1 MDKPNGDQHIVRSRL
16 AYSLG
21 AFGHDAFFALLSTYF
36 MMYVTGHL
44 FDSGDKSFDNRMVGY
59 VTAIIL
65 ILRIGELII
74 DPMIGNAIDRTH
86 TRWGKFKPWVVGGG
100 IISAILLAALFT
112 PLGGLNLSNPILYLV
127 LFAIIYIIMDVFYS
141 FNDVGFWSMVP
152 AMSFDSHERD
162 KIATF
167 ARVGSTIGGQIIG
180 FVIMPMVLFFSV
192 KQNGGTGD
200 DRGWFIFAAIGA
212 AISAITAIG
221 VGMFT
226 HEQQSL
232 LRENKEQTKF
242 KDILKILVKNDQLL
256 AIAMS
261 YLFFTTGQTLL
272 NSFELYYF
280 TYILGD
286 SKAFSILGGLNTVVG
301 VISVFAFPLFSGK
314 IGRHKLFYGAAT
326 IEVIGALI
334 FAVAGKSLVLVLI
347 GAELFFIPQP
357 IIFLVVLMTIT
368 DSVEYG
374 QLKLGHRDESLTLSV
389 RPLLDKFGGAVANG
403 VVGMATVAAGM
414 TGGAT
419 AATVT
424 AHGVS
429 IFKVYMFLIPIALI
443 IIGIIIF
450 ALKVKLDE
458 KSHAKIV
465 AELEQTWGKQFNKS
479 DDDNSDASASA
490 EPAPQPK
497 PGVTEIPAPVAGT
510 VVDLKNVSD
519 PAFANGSMG
528 HGFAIK
534 PSDGKVYAPFSGTIR
549 ATFSTRHAVGLV
561 SDSGVALLIHI
572 GIDTVNL
579 HGTGFVTYFDKG
591 QHVEK
596 GAELMEFWDPTI
608 KKAGLDDTVLVT
620 VTNSEEFD
628 FKQLIAADQK
638 VTTTDNVMEV
648 TKKDQEK

>member
-1 MDKPNGDQHIVRSRL
+1 MDKQEPHMVRSRL

-44 FDSGDKSFDNRMVGY
+44 FTSSDKGFDNRMVGY
-59 VTAIIL
+59 VTAIIM
-65 ILRIGELII
+65 ILRIVELLI
-74 DPMIGNAIDRTH
+74 DPLIGNAIDRTN
-86 TRWGKFKPWVVGGG
+86 TKWGKFKPWVVGGG
-100 IISAILLAALFT
+100 VISAVLLAALFT
-112 PLGGLNLSNPILYLV
+112 PLGGLNVSSPYLYLV
-127 LFAIIYIIMDVFYS
+127 VFAIIYIIMDIFYS
-141 FNDVGFWSMVP
+141 FNDVGFWSMIP

-180 FVIMPMVLFFSV
+180 FVIMPMVLFFSIN
-192 KQNGGTGD
+192 QNGGTGD
-200 DRGWFIFAAIGA
+200 DRGWFIFAVIVA

-226 HEQQSL
+226 HEQKSL
-232 LRENKEQTKF
+232 LRENKEQTKL
-242 KDILKILVKNDQLL
+242 KDILHILVKNDQLL

-280 TYILGD
+280 TYVLGN

-334 FAVAGKSLVLVLI
+334 FAFAGKSLALVLL

-374 QLKLGHRDESLTLSV
+374 QLKLGHRDESLTLSI

-419 AATVT
+419 AATIT

-429 IFKVYMFLIPIALI
+429 VFKIYMFLIPIALI
-443 IIGIIIF
+443 IVGIIIF
-450 ALKVKLDE
+450 AIKVKLDE
-458 KSHAKIV
+458 SSHAKIV
-465 AELEQTWGKQFNKS
+465 AELEQTWGKQFKGGEAAA
-479 DDDNSDASASA
+479 DTAIE
-490 EPAPQPK
+490 EPAPQP
-497 PGVTEIPAPVAGT
+497 GETDIPAPVAGE
-510 VVDLKNVSD
+510 VVNLKDVSD
-519 PAFANGSMG
+519 PAFAEGKMG
-528 HGFAIK
+528 EGFAIK
-534 PSDGKVYAPFSGTIR
+534 PTDGKVYAPFAGTVR

-561 SDSGVALLIHI
+561 SDNEIALLIHI
-572 GIDTVNL
+572 GIDTVKL
-579 HGTGFVTYFDKG
+579 HGTGFVTYFNKG

-596 GAELMEFWDPTI
+596 GQELMEFWDPTI
-608 KKAGLDDTVLVT
+608 KKAGLDDTVIVT
-620 VTNSEEFD
+620 VTNSESFNLD
-628 FKQLIAADQK
+628 MLVKAGTK
-638 VTTTDNVMEV
+638 VTTKDNVLKV
-648 TKKDQEK
+648 TKKDSTNN

>member
-1 MDKPNGDQHIVRSRL
+1 MDKQEPHMVRSRL

-44 FDSGDKSFDNRMVGY
+44 FTSSDKGFDNRMVGY
-59 VTAIIL
+59 VTAIIM
-65 ILRIGELII
+65 ILRIVELLI
-74 DPMIGNAIDRTH
+74 DPLIGNAIDRTN
-86 TRWGKFKPWVVGGG
+86 TKWGKFKPWVVGGG
-100 IISAILLAALFT
+100 VISAVLLAALFT
-112 PLGGLNLSNPILYLV
+112 PLGGLNVSSPYLYLV
-127 LFAIIYIIMDVFYS
+127 VFAIIYIIMDIFYS
-141 FNDVGFWSMVP
+141 FNDVGFWSMIP

-180 FVIMPMVLFFSV
+180 FVIMPMVLFFSIN
-192 KQNGGTGD
+192 QNGGTGD
-200 DRGWFIFAAIGA
+200 DRGWFIFAVIVA

-226 HEQQSL
+226 HEQKSL
-232 LRENKEQTKF
+232 LRENKEQTKL
-242 KDILKILVKNDQLL
+242 KDILHILVKNDQLL

-280 TYILGD
+280 TYVLGN

-334 FAVAGKSLVLVLI
+334 FAFAGKSLALVLL

-374 QLKLGHRDESLTLSV
+374 QLKLGHRDESLTLSI

-419 AATVT
+419 AATIT

-429 IFKVYMFLIPIALI
+429 VFKIYMFLIPIALI
-443 IIGIIIF
+443 IVGIIIF
-450 ALKVKLDE
+450 AIKVKLDE
-458 KSHAKIV
+458 SSHAKIV
-465 AELEQTWGKQFNKS
+465 AELEQTWGKQFKGGEAAA
-479 DDDNSDASASA
+479 DTAIE
-490 EPAPQPK
+490 EPAPQP
-497 PGVTEIPAPVAGT
+497 GETDIPAPVAGE
-510 VVDLKNVSD
+510 VVNLKDVSD
-519 PAFANGSMG
+519 SAFAEGKMG
-528 HGFAIK
+528 EGFAIK
-534 PSDGKVYAPFSGTIR
+534 PTDGKVYAPFAGTVR

-561 SDSGVALLIHI
+561 SDNGIALLIHI
-572 GIDTVNL
+572 GIDTVKL
-579 HGTGFVTYFDKG
+579 HGTGFVTYFNKG

-596 GAELMEFWDPTI
+596 GQELMEFWDPTI
-608 KKAGLDDTVLVT
+608 KKAGLDDTVIVT
-620 VTNSEEFD
+620 VTNSESFNLD
-628 FKQLIAADQK
+628 MLVKAGTK
-638 VTTTDNVMEV
+638 VTTKDNVLKV
-648 TKKDQEK
+648 TKKDSTNN

>member
-1 MDKPNGDQHIVRSRL
+1 MDAKIDTAQKDPHVVRSRL

-44 FDSGDKSFDNRMVGY
+44 FTTSDKAFDNRMVAY
-59 VTAIIL
+59 VGAIIM
-65 ILRIGELII
+65 ILRIVELLI
-74 DPMIGNAIDRTH
+74 DPLIGNAIDRTN

-100 IISAILLAALFT
+100 IISAVLLAALFT
-112 PLGGLNLSNPILYLV
+112 PLGGLNTSNPILYLIV
-127 LFAIIYIIMDVFYS
+127 FAIIYIIMDVFYS

-192 KQNGGTGD
+192 NQNGGTGD
-200 DRGWFIFAAIGA
+200 DRGWFIFAAIVA
-212 AISAITAIG
+212 AISAITAVG

-226 HEQQSL
+226 HEQKSL
-232 LRENKEQTKF
+232 LRENKEETKL
-242 KDILKILVKNDQLL
+242 KDILHILIKNDQLL

-286 SKAFSILGGLNTVVG
+286 AKAFSILGGLNTIVG

-314 IGRHKLFYGAAT
+314 IGRHKLFYGAAS
-326 IEVIGALI
+326 IEVLGALI
-334 FAVAGKSLVLVLI
+334 FAFAGKSLALVLL

-374 QLKLGHRDESLTLSV
+374 QLKLGHRDESLTLSI

-403 VVGMATVAAGM
+403 VVVMATVAAGM

-429 IFKVYMFLIPIALI
+429 IFKIYMFLIPIALI
-443 IIGIIIF
+443 LVGIIIF
-450 ALKVKLDE
+450 ILKVKLDE
-458 KSHAKIV
+458 KSHAQIV
-465 AELEQTWGKQFNKS
+465 AKLEQTWGKQFNN
-479 DDDNSDASASA
+479 DNDTTSEST
-490 EPAPQPK
+490 PTPQ
-497 PGVTEIPAPVAGT
+497 PGVTDITSPVAGT
-510 VVDLKNVSD
+510 LVNLKDVND
-519 PAFANGSMG
+519 ENFASGNMG
-528 HGFAIK
+528 KGFAIK
-534 PSDGKVYAPFSGTIR
+534 PSDGKVIAPFSGTVR
-549 ATFSTRHAVGLV
+549 ATFSTRHAIGLE
-561 SDSGVALLIHI
+561 SDNGIMLLIHV
-572 GIDTVNL
+572 GIDTVKL
-579 HGTGFVTYFDKG
+579 RGTGFISYFDKD
-591 QHVEK
+591 QHFDK
-596 GAELMEFWDPTI
+596 GDELMEFWDPAI
-608 KKAGLDDTVLVT
+608 KKAGLDDTVMVT
-620 VTNSEEFD
+620 VTNSKDFD
-628 FKQLIAADQK
+628 IKLLKAAGEK
-638 VTTTDNVMEV
+638 VTTTDIVMEV
-648 TKKDQEK
+648 TKK

>member
-1 MDKPNGDQHIVRSRL
+1 MDTKIDTAKKDPHVVRSRL

-44 FDSGDKSFDNRMVGY
+44 FTTNDKAFDNRMVGY
-59 VTAIIL
+59 VGAIIM
-65 ILRIGELII
+65 ILRIVELLI
-74 DPMIGNAIDRTH
+74 DPLIGNAIDRTN
-86 TRWGKFKPWVVGGG
+86 TKWGKFKPWVVGGG

-112 PLGGLNLSNPILYLV
+112 PLGGLNTSNPILYLV
-127 LFAIIYIIMDVFYS
+127 VFAIIYIIMDVFYS

-180 FVIMPMVLFFSV
+180 FVIMPMVLFFSIN
-192 KQNGGTGD
+192 QNGGTGD
-200 DRGWFIFAAIGA
+200 DRGWFIFAAIVA

-221 VGMFT
+221 VGLFT
-226 HEQQSL
+226 HEQKSL
-232 LRENKEQTKF
+232 LRENKEETKL
-242 KDILKILVKNDQLL
+242 KDILHILIKNDQLL

-286 SKAFSILGGLNTVVG
+286 AKAFSILGGLNTIVG

-314 IGRHKLFYGAAT
+314 IGRHKLFYGAAS
-326 IEVIGALI
+326 IEVLGALI
-334 FAVAGKSLVLVLI
+334 FAFAGKSLALVLL

-374 QLKLGHRDESLTLSV
+374 QLKLGHRDESLTLSI

-403 VVGMATVAAGM
+403 VVVMATVAAGM

-424 AHGVS
+424 AHGVNV
-429 IFKVYMFLIPIALI
+429 FKIYMFLIPIALI
-443 IIGIIIF
+443 IVGIIIF
-450 ALKVKLDE
+450 VLKVKLDE

-465 AELEQTWGKQFNKS
+465 AELEKTWGKQFNNT
-479 DDDNSDASASA
+479 DNTASEST
-490 EPAPQPK
+490 PTPQ
-497 PGVTEIPAPVAGT
+497 PGVTNITSPVAGSL
-510 VVDLKNVSD
+510 VDLKDVND
-519 PAFANGSMG
+519 ETFASGNMG
-528 HGFAIK
+528 KGFAIT
-534 PSDGKVYAPFSGTIR
+534 PSDGKVIAPFSGTVR
-549 ATFSTRHAVGLV
+549 ATFSTRHAIGIE
-561 SDSGVALLIHI
+561 SDNGIMLLIHV
-572 GIDTVNL
+572 GIDTVKL
-579 HGTGFVTYFDKG
+579 RGTGFISYFDKDQHFDKG
-591 QHVEK
+591 Q
-596 GAELMEFWDPTI
+596 ELMEFWDPAI
-608 KKAGLDDTVLVT
+608 KKAGLDDTVMVT
-620 VTNSEEFD
+620 VTNSKDFD
-628 FKQLIAADQK
+628 IKLLKDAGDK
-638 VTTTDNVMEV
+638 VTTTDVVMEV
-648 TKKDQEK
+648 TKK

>member
-1 MDKPNGDQHIVRSRL
+1 MDVKLDNAKKESHVVRSRL

-44 FDSGDKSFDNRMVGY
+44 FTSSDKSFDNRMVGY
-59 VTAIIL
+59 VTLIIM
-65 ILRIGELII
+65 ILRIVELLI
-74 DPMIGNAIDRTH
+74 DPLIGNAIDRTN
-86 TRWGKFKPWVVGGG
+86 TKWGKFKPWVVGGG
-100 IISAILLAALFT
+100 VISAILLAALFT
-112 PLGGLNLSNPILYLV
+112 PLGGLNTSNPFLYLLV
-127 LFAIIYIIMDVFYS
+127 FAIIYIVMDVFYS

-192 KQNGGTGD
+192 NQNGGTGD
-200 DRGWFIFAAIGA
+200 DRGWFIFAVIVA

-221 VGMFT
+221 VGIFT
-226 HEQQSL
+226 HEQKSL
-232 LRENKEQTKF
+232 LRENKEQTKL
-242 KDILKILVKNDQLL
+242 KDILHILTKNDQLL

-280 TYILGD
+280 TYILGNA
-286 SKAFSILGGLNTVVG
+286 KAFSILGGLNTIVG

-314 IGRHKLFYGAAT
+314 IGRHKLFYGAAS
-326 IEVIGALI
+326 IEVLGALI
-334 FAVAGKSLVLVLI
+334 FAFAGKSLALVLL

-403 VVGMATVAAGM
+403 VVGAATVAAGM

-419 AATVT
+419 AATIT

-429 IFKVYMFLIPIALI
+429 VFKVYMFLIPIALI
-443 IIGIIIF
+443 LVGIIIF
-450 ALKVKLDE
+450 AIKVKLDE
-458 KSHAKIV
+458 KSHAQIV
-465 AELEQTWGKQFNKS
+465 AKLEQTWGKQFNGDDS
-479 DDDNSDASASA
+479 DSTEST
-490 EPAPQPK
+490 PTPQ
-497 PGVTEIPAPVAGT
+497 PGVTEITSPVAGT
-510 VVDLKNVSD
+510 FVKLQDVNDEN
-519 PAFANGSMG
+519 FASGNMG
-528 HGFAIK
+528 KGFAIK
-534 PSDGKVYAPFSGTIR
+534 PSDGKVIAPFSGTVR
-549 ATFSTRHAVGLV
+549 ATFSTRHAIGLE
-561 SDSGVALLIHI
+561 SDNGIMLLIHV
-572 GIDTVNL
+572 GIDTIKL
-579 HGTGFVTYFDKG
+579 RGTGFISYFDKD
-591 QHVEK
+591 QHFDK
-596 GAELMEFWDPTI
+596 GDELMEFWDPAI
-608 KKAGLDDTVLVT
+608 KKAGLDDTVMVT
-620 VTNSEEFD
+620 VTNSKDFD
-628 FKQLIAADQK
+628 IKLLKDAGEK
-638 VTTTDNVMEV
+638 VTTTDIVMEV
-648 TKKDQEK
+648 TKK

>member
-1 MDKPNGDQHIVRSRL
+1 MDKQEPHMVRSRL

-44 FDSGDKSFDNRMVGY
+44 FTSSDKGFDNRMVGY
-59 VTAIIL
+59 VTAIIM
-65 ILRIGELII
+65 ILRIVELLI
-74 DPMIGNAIDRTH
+74 DPLIGNAIDRTN
-86 TRWGKFKPWVVGGG
+86 TKWGKFKPWVVGGG
-100 IISAILLAALFT
+100 VISAVLLAALFT
-112 PLGGLNLSNPILYLV
+112 PLGGLNVSSPYLYLV
-127 LFAIIYIIMDVFYS
+127 VFAIIYIIMDIFYS
-141 FNDVGFWSMVP
+141 FNDVGFWSMIP

-180 FVIMPMVLFFSV
+180 FVIMPMVLFFSIN
-192 KQNGGTGD
+192 QNGGTGD
-200 DRGWFIFAAIGA
+200 DRGWFIFAVIVA

-226 HEQQSL
+226 HEQKSL
-232 LRENKEQTKF
+232 LRENKEQTKL
-242 KDILKILVKNDQLL
+242 KDILHILVKNDQLL

-280 TYILGD
+280 TYVLGN

-334 FAVAGKSLVLVLI
+334 FAFAGRSLALVLL

-374 QLKLGHRDESLTLSV
+374 QLKLGHRDESLTLSI

-419 AATVT
+419 AATIT

-429 IFKVYMFLIPIALI
+429 VFKIYMFLIPIALI
-443 IIGIIIF
+443 IVGIIIF
-450 ALKVKLDE
+450 AIKVKLDE
-458 KSHAKIV
+458 SSHAKIV
-465 AELEQTWGKQFNKS
+465 AELEQTWGKQFKGGEAAA
-479 DDDNSDASASA
+479 DTAIE
-490 EPAPQPK
+490 EPAPQP
-497 PGVTEIPAPVAGT
+497 GETDIPAPVAGE
-510 VVDLKNVSD
+510 VVNLKDVSD
-519 PAFANGSMG
+519 SAFAEGKMG
-528 HGFAIK
+528 EGFAIK
-534 PSDGKVYAPFSGTIR
+534 PTDGKVYAPFAGTVR

-561 SDSGVALLIHI
+561 SDNGIALLIHI
-572 GIDTVNL
+572 GIDTVKL
-579 HGTGFVTYFDKG
+579 HGTGFVTYFNKG

-596 GAELMEFWDPTI
+596 GQELMEFWDPTI
-608 KKAGLDDTVLVT
+608 KKAGLDDTVIVT
-620 VTNSEEFD
+620 VTNSESFNLD
-628 FKQLIAADQK
+628 MLVKAGTK
-638 VTTTDNVMEV
+638 VTTKDNVLKV
-648 TKKDQEK
+648 TKKDSTNN

>member
-1 MDKPNGDQHIVRSRL
+1 MDKQEPHMVRSRL

-44 FDSGDKSFDNRMVGY
+44 FTSSDKGFDNRMVGY
-59 VTAIIL
+59 VTAIIM
-65 ILRIGELII
+65 ILRIVELLI
-74 DPMIGNAIDRTH
+74 DPLIGNAIDRTN
-86 TRWGKFKPWVVGGG
+86 TKWGKFKPWVVGGG
-100 IISAILLAALFT
+100 VISAVLLAALFT
-112 PLGGLNLSNPILYLV
+112 PLGGLNVSSPYLYLV
-127 LFAIIYIIMDVFYS
+127 VFAIIYIIMDIFYS
-141 FNDVGFWSMVP
+141 FNDVGFWSMIP

-180 FVIMPMVLFFSV
+180 FVIMPMVLFFSIN
-192 KQNGGTGD
+192 QNGGTGD
-200 DRGWFIFAAIGA
+200 DRGWFIFAVIVA

-226 HEQQSL
+226 HEQKSL
-232 LRENKEQTKF
+232 LRENKEQTKL
-242 KDILKILVKNDQLL
+242 KDILHILVKNDQLL

-280 TYILGD
+280 TYVLGN

-334 FAVAGKSLVLVLI
+334 FAFAGKSLALVLL

-374 QLKLGHRDESLTLSV
+374 QLKLGHRDESLTLSI

-419 AATVT
+419 AATIT

-429 IFKVYMFLIPIALI
+429 VFKIYMFLIPIALI
-443 IIGIIIF
+443 IVGIIIF
-450 ALKVKLDE
+450 AIKVKLDE
-458 KSHAKIV
+458 SSHAKIV
-465 AELEQTWGKQFNKS
+465 AELEQTWGKQFKGGEAAA
-479 DDDNSDASASA
+479 DTAIE
-490 EPAPQPK
+490 EPAPQPQ
-497 PGVTEIPAPVAGT
+497 PGETDILAPVAGE
-510 VVDLKNVSD
+510 VVNLKDVSD
-519 PAFANGSMG
+519 PAFAEGKMG
-528 HGFAIK
+528 EGFAIK
-534 PSDGKVYAPFSGTIR
+534 PTDGKVYAPFAGTVR

-561 SDSGVALLIHI
+561 SDNGIALLIHI
-572 GIDTVNL
+572 GIDTVKL
-579 HGTGFVTYFDKG
+579 HGTGFVTYFNKG

-596 GAELMEFWDPTI
+596 GQELMEFWDPTI
-608 KKAGLDDTVLVT
+608 KKAGLDDTVIVT
-620 VTNSEEFD
+620 VTNSESFNLD
-628 FKQLIAADQK
+628 MLVKAGTK
-638 VTTTDNVMEV
+638 VTTKDNVLKV
-648 TKKDQEK
+648 TKKDSANN

>member
-1 MDKPNGDQHIVRSRL
+1 MDKQEPHMVRSRL

-44 FDSGDKSFDNRMVGY
+44 FTSSDKGFDNRMVGY
-59 VTAIIL
+59 VTAIIM
-65 ILRIGELII
+65 ILRIVELLI
-74 DPMIGNAIDRTH
+74 DPLIGNAIDRTN
-86 TRWGKFKPWVVGGG
+86 TKWGKFKPWVVGGG
-100 IISAILLAALFT
+100 VISAVLLAALFT
-112 PLGGLNLSNPILYLV
+112 PLGGLNVSSPYLYLV
-127 LFAIIYIIMDVFYS
+127 VFAIIYIIMDIFYS
-141 FNDVGFWSMVP
+141 FNDVGFWSMIP

-180 FVIMPMVLFFSV
+180 FVIMPMVLFFSIN
-192 KQNGGTGD
+192 QNGGTGD
-200 DRGWFIFAAIGA
+200 DRGWFIFAVIVA

-226 HEQQSL
+226 HEQKSL
-232 LRENKEQTKF
+232 LRENKEQTKL
-242 KDILKILVKNDQLL
+242 KDILHILVKNDQLL

-280 TYILGD
+280 TYVLGN

-334 FAVAGKSLVLVLI
+334 FAFAGKSLALVLL

-374 QLKLGHRDESLTLSV
+374 QLKLGHRDESLTLSI

-419 AATVT
+419 AATIT

-429 IFKVYMFLIPIALI
+429 VFKIYMFLIPIALI
-443 IIGIIIF
+443 IVGIIIF
-450 ALKVKLDE
+450 AIKVKLDE
-458 KSHAKIV
+458 SSHAKIV
-465 AELEQTWGKQFNKS
+465 AELEQTWGKQFKGGEAAA
-479 DDDNSDASASA
+479 DTAIE
-490 EPAPQPK
+490 EPAPQPAE
-497 PGVTEIPAPVAGT
+497 TDIPAPVAGE
-510 VVDLKNVSD
+510 VVNLKDVSD
-519 PAFANGSMG
+519 PAFAEGKMG
-528 HGFAIK
+528 EGFAIK
-534 PSDGKVYAPFSGTIR
+534 PTDGKVYAPFAGTVR

-561 SDSGVALLIHI
+561 SDNGIALLIHI
-572 GIDTVNL
+572 GIDTVKL
-579 HGTGFVTYFDKG
+579 HGTGFVTYFNKG

-596 GAELMEFWDPTI
+596 GQELMEFWDPTI
-608 KKAGLDDTVLVT
+608 KKAGLDDTVIVT
-620 VTNSEEFD
+620 VTNSESFNLD
-628 FKQLIAADQK
+628 MLVKAGTK
-638 VTTTDNVMEV
+638 VTTKDNVLKV
-648 TKKDQEK
+648 TKKDSTNN

>member
-1 MDKPNGDQHIVRSRL
+1 MMDSSKQEQHVVRSRL

-44 FDSGDKSFDNRMVGY
+44 FDSGNKAFDNKMVGY

-100 IISAILLAALFT
+100 VISAILLTALFT

-127 LFAIIYIIMDVFYS
+127 IFAIIYIVMDVFYS

-200 DRGWFIFAAIGA
+200 DRGWFIFAAIVA

-280 TYILGD
+280 TYILGN
-286 SKAFSILGGLNTVVG
+286 SKAFSILGGLNTAVG

-334 FAVAGKSLVLVLI
+334 FAFAGKSLALVLL

-429 IFKVYMFLIPIALI
+429 IFKIYMFLIPIALI
-443 IIGIIIF
+443 VVGIIIF

-465 AELEQTWGKQFNKS
+465 AELEQTWGKHLDK
-479 DDDNSDASASA
+479 DDDAGAPAA
-490 EPAPQPK
+490 EVPAPQP
-497 PGVTEIPAPVAGT
+497 GVTDIPAPVAGEI
-510 VVDLKNVSD
+510 VNLKDVSD
-519 PAFANGSMG
+519 PAFAEGKMG
-528 HGFAIK
+528 QGFGIK
-534 PSDGKVYAPFSGTIR
+534 PSDGKVYAPFSGTVR

-561 SDSGVALLIHI
+561 SDNGIALLIHI
-572 GIDTVNL
+572 GVDTVKL
-579 HGTGFVTYFDKG
+579 HGTGFVTYFTKG
-591 QHVEK
+591 QHIEK
-596 GAELMEFWDPTI
+596 GQQLMEFWDPTI
-608 KKAGLDDTVLVT
+608 KKAGLDDTVIVT
-620 VTNSEEFD
+620 VTNSESFNVD
-628 FKQLIAADQK
+628 MIAKAGDK
-638 VTTTDNVMEV
+638 VTVKDDVLKV
-648 TKKDQEK
+648 SKKD

>member
-1 MDKPNGDQHIVRSRL
+1 MDAKIDTAQKDPHVVRSRL

-44 FDSGDKSFDNRMVGY
+44 FTTSDKAFDNRMVGY
-59 VTAIIL
+59 VGAIIM
-65 ILRIGELII
+65 ILRIVELLI
-74 DPMIGNAIDRTH
+74 DPLIGNAIDRTN
-86 TRWGKFKPWVVGGG
+86 TKWGKFKPWVVGGG
-100 IISAILLAALFT
+100 IISAVLLAALFT
-112 PLGGLNLSNPILYLV
+112 PLGGLNTSNPILYLV
-127 LFAIIYIIMDVFYS
+127 VFAIIYIIMDVFYS

-180 FVIMPMVLFFSV
+180 FVIMPMVLFFSIN
-192 KQNGGTGD
+192 QNGGTGD
-200 DRGWFIFAAIGA
+200 DRGWFIFAAIVA
-212 AISAITAIG
+212 AISAITAVG

-226 HEQQSL
+226 HEQKSL
-232 LRENKEQTKF
+232 LRENKEETKL
-242 KDILKILVKNDQLL
+242 KDILHILIKNDQLL

-286 SKAFSILGGLNTVVG
+286 AKAFSILGGLNTIVG

-314 IGRHKLFYGAAT
+314 IGRHKLFYGAAS
-326 IEVIGALI
+326 IEVLGALI
-334 FAVAGKSLVLVLI
+334 FAFAGKSLALVLL

-374 QLKLGHRDESLTLSV
+374 QLKLGHRDESLTLSI

-403 VVGMATVAAGM
+403 VVVMATVAAGM

-429 IFKVYMFLIPIALI
+429 VFKIYMFLIPIALI

-450 ALKVKLDE
+450 ILKVKLDE

-465 AELEQTWGKQFNKS
+465 AKLEETWGNQFNKDS
-479 DDDNSDASASA
+479 SNA
-490 EPAPQPK
+490 ETTSTPQ
-497 PGVTEIPAPVAGT
+497 PGVTDITSPVAGT
-510 VVDLKNVSD
+510 LVNLKDVND
-519 PAFANGSMG
+519 ENFASGNMG
-528 HGFAIK
+528 KGFAIK
-534 PSDGKVYAPFSGTIR
+534 PSDGKVIAPFSGTVR
-549 ATFSTRHAVGLV
+549 ATFSTRHAIGLE
-561 SDSGVALLIHI
+561 SDNGIMLLIHV
-572 GIDTVNL
+572 GIDTVKL
-579 HGTGFVTYFDKG
+579 HGTGFISYFDKD
-591 QHVEK
+591 QHFDK
-596 GAELMEFWDPTI
+596 GDELMEFWDPAI
-608 KKAGLDDTVLVT
+608 KKAGLDDTVMVT
-620 VTNSEEFD
+620 VTNSKDFD
-628 FKQLIAADQK
+628 IKLLKDAGEK
-638 VTTTDNVMEV
+638 VTTTDIVMEV
-648 TKKDQEK
+648 TKK

>member
-1 MDKPNGDQHIVRSRL
+1 MDSSKKEQHVVRSRL

-44 FDSGDKSFDNRMVGY
+44 FDSGDKHFDNKMVGY
-59 VTAIIL
+59 VTLIIL

-74 DPMIGNAIDRTH
+74 DPMIGNAIDRTN
-86 TRWGKFKPWVVGGG
+86 TKWGKFKPWVVGGG
-100 IISAILLAALFT
+100 VISAVLLAALFT

-127 LFAIIYIIMDVFYS
+127 LFAIIYIVMDVFYS

-200 DRGWFIFAAIGA
+200 DRGWFIFAVIVA

-226 HEQQSL
+226 HEQKSL

-280 TYILGD
+280 TYILGN

-314 IGRHKLFYGAAT
+314 IGRHKLFYGAAS

-334 FAVAGKSLVLVLI
+334 FAFAGKSLALVLL

-403 VVGMATVAAGM
+403 VVGAATVAAGM

-419 AATVT
+419 AATIT

-429 IFKVYMFLIPIALI
+429 IFKIYMFLIPIALI
-443 IIGIIIF
+443 LVGIIIF

-458 KSHAKIV
+458 SSHAKIV
-465 AELEQTWGKQFNKS
+465 AELEQTWGKQFNKGGQ
-479 DDDNSDASASA
+479 DADAE
-490 EPAPQPK
+490 EPAAQPQ
-497 PGVTEIPAPVAGT
+497 PGVTEIPAPVAGKL
-510 VVDLKNVSD
+510 VDLKDVKDS
-519 PAFANGSMG
+519 AFASGSMG
-528 HGFAIK
+528 QGFAIK
-534 PSDGKVYAPFSGTIR
+534 PSDGKVFAPFSGTVR

-572 GIDTVNL
+572 GIDTVKL

-596 GAELMEFWDPTI
+596 GDELMEFWDPTL
-608 KKAGLDDTVLVT
+608 KKAGLDDTVIVT

-628 FKQLIAADQK
+628 FDMLKQAGTE
-638 VTTTDNVMEV
+638 VTNKDNVLKV
-648 TKKDQEK
+648 TKKDQAAE